1 MSLTSARQHLAD
13 ATSVLVITGAGI
25 SAESGIPTFRGE
37 GGLWKGF
44 QAQDLATPEAFA
56 RDPKLVW
63 EWYSWRRQICNEAT
77 PNAGHEALVQLEGR
91 IERFLLTTQN
101 VDGLHPRAGS
111 RQLIEIHGCI
121 DEARCTETGRVFPI
135 QDGTW
140 QDGKLL
146 HPDGTLARPHI
157 LWFGENYWEGT
168 LDVAQGFARQVDV
181 CLVVGTSGMVYPPA
195 ALAVFA
201 QRCGATLI
209 EVNPHAGQ
217 VTPHADI
224 WLQGPSGE
232 VLPQIVG

>member
-1 MSLTSARQHLAD
+1 MSLISARQHLAD

-44 QAQDLATPEAFA
+44 QAQDLATPQAFA

-63 EWYSWRRQICNEAT
+63 EWYRWRRQICNEAT

-91 IERFLLTTQN
+91 TERFLLTTQN

-111 RQLIEIHGCI
+111 RKLIEIHGCI
-121 DEARCTETGRVFPI
+121 DDARCTETGRVFPVE
-135 QDGTW
+135 DGTW
-140 QDGKLL
+140 QDGVLL
-146 HPDGTLARPHI
+146 HPDGTQARPHI
-157 LWFGENYWEGT
+157 LWFGENYWDGT
-168 LDVAQGFARQVDV
+168 LDVAHGYARKVDV

-201 QRCGATLI
+201 QRSGATLI
-209 EVNPHAGQ
+209 EVNPQAGQ